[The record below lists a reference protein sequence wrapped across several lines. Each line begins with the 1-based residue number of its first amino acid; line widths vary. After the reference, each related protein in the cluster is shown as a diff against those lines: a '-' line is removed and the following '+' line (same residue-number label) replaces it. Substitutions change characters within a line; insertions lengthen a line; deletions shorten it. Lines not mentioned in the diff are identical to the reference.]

1 MYIIKTHTK
10 KNTKMG
16 KEQKLSTLVLFKPMA
31 LKRNGVNPMLKKLC
45 AFGETQGFSIAEL
58 KTIRL
63 KKAKWREFYSE
74 HKEKPFYNLL
84 VDFMA
89 SRKVVAIRIEYDE
102 NDTGFINRFRTYVI
116 GATDPNKAAIGTMR
130 SVFGSRKEFAEGLPS
145 NGIHASD
152 SRESAQRELKFF
164 FRNFKA

>member
-1 MYIIKTHTK
+1 
-10 KNTKMG
+10 
-16 KEQKLSTLVLFKPMA
+16 
-31 LKRNGVNPMLKKLC
+31 MLKKLC
-45 AFGETQGFSIAEL
+45 AFGENQGYSIAEL
-58 KTIRL
+58 KTVRL
-63 KKAKWREFYSE
+63 KKAKWREFYAE
-74 HKEKPFYNLL
+74 HEGKSFYNLL

-102 NDTGFINRFRTYVI
+102 KNTGFIDRFRTYVI
-116 GATDPNKAAIGTMR
+116 GATDPSKAAIGTMR
-130 SVFGSRKEFAEGLPS
+130 SIFGSRKEFAEGLPS